1 LELIQIV
8 ELAGVGLV
16 AGTWGSMIGAGGG
29 FIIVPI
35 LLLIDDTIS
44 PAVVTAVSLVAVL
57 VNSLS
62 GTLVNAS
69 SKRIDYKT
77 GVRFLTA
84 TLPGSILGAFL
95 VNLIER
101 GLFQVV
107 LGTLLCALSIYLIA
121 KPSRLLIDGQ
131 PRHTGAPSCI
141 TDAGGRVF
149 KYNVNRLL
157 GTGMTFIVGFLA
169 SLLGVGGGIF
179 NVPGFVLLLGIPIE
193 IATATSHFMVMGT
206 ATIANGTN
214 IIQGDLQG
222 QWPLALAL
230 SAGTLLGGQLG
241 PRISYRFGSRW
252 LNVALSIGL
261 LVVGLRLIWGG
272 WNYYSGL

>member
-1 LELIQIV
+1 MEWTQILEL
-8 ELAGVGLV
+8 AAVGLV

-35 LLLIDDTIS
+35 LLLIDNTIS

-62 GTLVNAS
+62 GTLVYARS
-69 SKRIDYKT
+69 RRIDYKT
-77 GVRFLTA
+77 GVLFLVA
-84 TLPGSILGAFL
+84 TLPGSIFGALL
-95 VNLIER
+95 VNHIGR

-107 LGTLLCALSIYLIA
+107 LGTLLSTLSIYLIA
-121 KPSRLLIDGQ
+121 KPSRLLIEGK
-131 PRHTGAPSCI
+131 PRHAGVPSCI
-141 TDAGGRVF
+141 TDAGGRIF
-149 KYNVNRLL
+149 EYNVHRPL
-157 GTGMTFIVGFLA
+157 GTMITCIVGFLA

-214 IIQGDLQG
+214 ILQGDLQG
-222 QWPLALAL
+222 QWPVALAL
-230 SAGTLLGGQLG
+230 SMGTLLGGQLG

-252 LNVALSIGL
+252 LTTALSSGL
-261 LVVGLRLIWGG
+261 FVAGVRLFWGG
-272 WNYYSGL
+272 WKSL